1 LRFYRMSGLTCEQ
14 LDELEERVEELLAE
28 PWDKGFGRPREL
40 TLSEAL
46 IVACGYGRNNITEEV
61 WAEIFDV
68 HQATISRYISELTPL
83 IDQAT
88 TEFRPTAEEA
98 AEATRG
104 TIALVDGTLW
114 PCWSWDGESKL
125 WSGKYKTTGH
135 GSLIITNLQG
145 RITFVSEPVTGN
157 QHDMAKL
164 KGSDVEKILGKAG
177 GVFGDKGFIGTDYIT
192 TPIRKPQ
199 CRELLQ
205 WEHEWN
211 NQVSSFR
218 APVER
223 AIATLKTWRILFTDY
238 RRPLRT
244 FKSSFRAAIGI
255 YFFKESFA

>member
-1 LRFYRMSGLTCEQ
+1 MSGLTCEQ
-14 LDELEERVEELLAE
+14 LDDLEGRVAKLLAG
-28 PWDKGFGRPREL
+28 PWDKGIGRPREL

-46 IVACGYGRNNITEEV
+46 IVACGYERNNITEEV
-61 WAEIFDV
+61 WAEIFGV
-68 HQATISRYISELTPL
+68 HQATISRYITELTPL

-88 TEFRPTAEEA
+88 AEFRPTAEEA
-98 AEATRG
+98 AEATRDA
-104 TIALVDGTLW
+104 IALVDGTLW

-145 RITFVSEPVTGN
+145 RITFVSDPVTGN

-164 KGSDVEKILGKAG
+164 KGSDAEKILKKAG
-177 GVFGDKGFIGTDYIT
+177 GVFGDKRFIGTDYIT

-199 CRELLQ
+199 CRKLLQ
-205 WEHEWN
+205 WEHRWN

-223 AIATLKTWRILFTDY
+223 AVATLKTWRILFTDY
-238 RRPLRT
+238 RRPLKT
-244 FKSSFRAAIGI
+244 FMSSFRAAIGI
-255 YFFKESFA
+255 YFFKESSA